1 MASRAAVNAR
11 LYLMLG
17 EIMKSIIR
25 IVVIGGASLASMQS
39 FALGFEPLSASPSG
53 SAYMNCYNANR
64 VVPPTTTDEVKGN
77 FGSYP
82 IYGPSVPTS
91 TTNNTCFVAKPT
103 FESTA
108 PLSGYTLIATRSTV
122 LPTSM
127 GAGGNIGTIVD
138 RVWRNAANDTCLFGT
153 RITMNSNDHDL
164 TTPGTQYFAV
174 NDIARGGY
182 SGSGTVNIAYTIFST
197 SNTSAPIYRV
207 GRSFTSVQHRAKS
220 YDSLGNKAQNGI
232 GYLDLPT
239 IGGSNTLNIN
249 GVNLPIAS
257 WVTATATASQQE
269 AQINSNWVDFTTDTT
284 FSDGHGSG
292 TPLSATTYIQASC
305 DASNP
310 DDTSSPWLKTGAIR
324 LRQTGQENSS
334 FKEIIIDGYAPPG
347 ATLP

>member
-1 MASRAAVNAR
+1 
-11 LYLMLG
+11 
-17 EIMKSIIR
+17 MKC
-25 IVVIGGASLASMQS
+25 IVKIALLGGASLMSMQT

-64 VVPPTTTDEVKGN
+64 VIPPTNADEVKGN

-82 IYGPSVPTS
+82 IPGTSVPT
-91 TTNNTCFVAKPT
+91 TTNNNTCFVGKPT

-108 PLSGYTLIATRSTV
+108 PLPGYTLIATRFTSI
-122 LPTSM
+122 PTAT
-127 GAGGNIGTIVD
+127 GAGGDIGSLHD
-138 RVWRNAANDTCLFGT
+138 RVWRNAANNMCIFGT
-153 RITMNSNDHDL
+153 RVSMNANDHD
-164 TTPGTQYFAV
+164 TTISGTQYFGV
-174 NDIARGGY
+174 NDIARGGF
-182 SGSGTVNIAYTIFST
+182 SNSGTVNVAYTIFST
-197 SNTSAPIYRV
+197 TGNTSPIYRI

-220 YDSLGNKAQNGI
+220 YDILANRAQNGI

-239 IGGSNTLNIN
+239 IGGSGTLNIN

-257 WVTATATASQQE
+257 WVTATATVGQQE
-269 AQINSNWVDFTTDTT
+269 AQINSNWVDFTTDTI
-284 FSDGHGSG
+284 FSDGNGSG

-310 DDTSSPWLKTGAIR
+310 NDTSSSWLKAGAIR

>member
-1 MASRAAVNAR
+1 MKTVMRLAVVGT
-11 LYLMLG
+11 LG
-17 EIMKSIIR
+17 F
-25 IVVIGGASLASMQS
+25 ASMQT
-39 FALGFEPLSASPSG
+39 FALGFEPLPSSPSG
-53 SAYMNCYNANR
+53 SAYINCYNTNR
-64 VVPPTTTDEVKGN
+64 VIPPTNADEVKGN

-82 IYGPSVPTS
+82 IPATSVPT
-91 TTNNTCFVAKPT
+91 TTANNTCFVAKPT

-122 LPTSM
+122 IPTSM
-127 GAGGNIGTIVD
+127 GAGGDIGTIVD

-164 TTPGTQYFAV
+164 TTPSTQYFAV

-220 YDSLGNKAQNGI
+220 YDTLANKTQNGI

-239 IGGSNTLNIN
+239 IGGSSTLNIN
-249 GVNLPIAS
+249 GVHLPIAS

-269 AQINSNWVDFTTDTT
+269 AQINSNWVDFTTDTIY
-284 FSDGHGSG
+284 SDGNGSG
-292 TPLSATTYIQASC
+292 SPLSATTYIQASC

-310 DDTSSPWLKTGAIR
+310 NDTNSPWLKAGAIR
-324 LRQTGQENSS
+324 LRQTGQENSN
-334 FKEIIIDGYAPPG
+334 FKEFVLDGYAPPG
-347 ATLP
+347 ATVP